1 MKDDFTVVGMR
12 PAEPPL
18 PPRARRERVPLLSVL
33 FLGLLLAGCL
43 IYPLMVPG
51 DPGYM
56 DLSHVSV
63 APCRDYPFGTDTMGR
78 DIFAMIFYG
87 GRLSLFIGL
96 TSAAV
101 SAVVA
106 VVLGAAGGW
115 VPERLGRLLERGVE
129 ILLSVPN
136 LLLVVLLQGIL
147 GQASALSISLVL
159 GLTGWMSI
167 AKVVRAEVRQLRSS
181 EFVVAARAMGGGFF
195 YILRKHLVPNFWP
208 SILFMVVM
216 NIRSA
221 MAAEATLSFLG
232 MGLPLE
238 TVSWGSML
246 SLSEKALL
254 TGAWWII
261 LIPGAFLVLTLLCI
275 TRLGDWLR
283 TAADSRRSNL

>member
-1 MKDDFTVVGMR
+1 M
-12 PAEPPL
+12 
-18 PPRARRERVPLLSVL
+18 
-33 FLGLLLAGCL
+33 
-43 IYPLMVPG
+43 
-51 DPGYM
+51 
-56 DLSHVSV
+56 
-63 APCRDYPFGTDTMGR
+63 
-78 DIFAMIFYG
+78 
-87 GRLSLFIGL
+87 
-96 TSAAV
+96 
-101 SAVVA
+101 
-106 VVLGAAGGW
+106 
-115 VPERLGRLLERGVE
+115 
-129 ILLSVPN
+129 PN

-246 SLSEKALL
+246 SLSEKAL
-254 TGAWWII
+254 WWII